1 MRRTI
6 SWLSSLFF
14 LKDNQASCFR
24 TVLDQWK
31 RERAAI
37 SQNYH
42 FLLMCIIFQWVH
54 NLATNLARF
63 LHVPQT
69 PLYDLGFVLVPKID
83 TDYEFLCDVVFSIC
97 ILIAIAVWLSPFFNS
112 RPSMTST
119 GILSRF
125 MAVLVLAQSLRILT
139 FVMTDLP
146 GPSPR
151 CKPEHK
157 LFNQPQ
163 TLRGILWRSWSGMF
177 SHGCGELVFSSR
189 VLLVVLCLLTV
200 SRYGRRR
207 RLTISFAVLAVTY
220 SFLMISARREYSLSI
235 FIAWYVVPLLWIAYG
250 RSFPENLLEVL
261 PTRQPKEEQGRRD

>member
-1 MRRTI
+1 
-6 SWLSSLFF
+6 
-14 LKDNQASCFR
+14 
-24 TVLDQWK
+24 
-31 RERAAI
+31 
-37 SQNYH
+37 
-42 FLLMCIIFQWVH
+42 MCIIFQWVH

-69 PLYDLGFVLVPKID
+69 PLYDLGFALIPKID
-83 TDYEFLCDVVFSIC
+83 TEYEFLCDVVFSIC
-97 ILIAIAVWLSPFFNS
+97 IAITISVWVSPFCSS
-112 RPSMTST
+112 RPSITST
-119 GILSRF
+119 GMLSRF

-151 CKPEHK
+151 CKPDHE

-163 TLRGILWRSWSGMF
+163 SLSDILWRSWSGMF

-207 RLTISFAVLAVTY
+207 RLTIYFGVLATIY
-220 SFLMISARREYSLSI
+220 SMLMISARREYSLSI

-250 RSFPENLLEVL
+250 RNFPDELLEVL
-261 PTRQPKEEQGRRD
+261 PTRQPKEEQGRSD